1 MVVIDRYPFAVRD
14 ADTPKPSILLW
25 QCLDEIQQQY
35 DALMAE
41 GILPASPP
49 MSKSPVRAKASHL
62 SHLSPG
68 AVEVTSSAA
77 STLMA
82 EGVSVGDSGKTGEGT
97 TATANTATGAAVVGE
112 GEPDADLDLD
122 DDGTR

>member
-1 MVVIDRYPFAVRD
+1 M
-14 ADTPKPSILLW
+14 AD
-25 QCLDEIQQQY
+25 
-35 DALMAE
+35 

-49 MSKSPVRAKASHL
+49 MSTSPVRVKAA

-68 AVEVTSSAA
+68 GVEVTSAA
-77 STLMA
+77 STLTA
-82 EGVSVGDSGKTGEGT
+82 EGVMVGGGGETETGGGE
-97 TATANTATGAAVVGE
+97 ATADGAAVGE